1 MPLRIYLAGPEVF
14 LAESR
19 EIGAAKRALC
29 ADAGFEGLYPGEMA
43 VLAPDSPSAAARA
56 IFEHCLRAM
65 HRADIIIAN
74 LTPWRG
80 PSADV
85 GTAFELG
92 FMQAA
97 SKPSF
102 AYTNDANG
110 MLDRMRLLDPGV
122 RHDPSR
128 AGWVDR
134 DGLLVETFGCGDNLM
149 LEMSLTAPV
158 VRRDVPLER
167 RYVDLEGFRACLVLA
182 RQAA

>member
-19 EIGAAKRALC
+19 EIGSAKQALC
-29 ADAGFEGLYPGEMA
+29 ADADFEGLYPGEMA
-43 VLAPDSPSAAARA
+43 MPVPASPDAAARA
-56 IFEHCLRAM
+56 IFRHCLHAM
-65 HRADIIIAN
+65 RRADIVIAN

-92 FMQAA
+92 FMQA
-97 SKPSF
+97 SGKPSF
-102 AYTNDANG
+102 AYSNAAADL
-110 MLDRMRLLDPGV
+110 LDRVRLLDPSV
-122 RHDPSR
+122 RHEPSR
-128 AGWVDR
+128 DGWIDG
-134 DGLLVETFGCGDNLM
+134 DGLMVEAFGCCDNLM
-149 LEMSLTAPV
+149 LEMGLTAPV

-167 RYVDLEGFRACLVLA
+167 RYTDLEGFRACLLLA